1 MVDERVDEV
10 EAVLEDE
17 VLSEPGSAAEVVFDA
32 GAVRRP
38 AFWASELSE
47 EAVLMVLEGL
57 RVVQSPLVR
66 PKKKTQQSRPL

>member
-1 MVDERVDEV
+1 MVDEAVFEV

-17 VLSEPGSAAEVVFDA
+17 VVSEPGSAAEVVFDA

-47 EAVLMVLEGL
+47 AAVLRVWGGL
-57 RVVQSPLVR
+57 QVVQCPLV
-66 PKKKTQQSRPL
+66 